1 MFSPLQKKI
10 LMSTRIVTVV
20 VMALL
25 FAGCVS
31 QPQRAEVPT
40 YWMPSKNFDQR
51 RPNFVIIHHTGS
63 DTVEQAIRTLTDPAR
78 EVSAHYLVGRDGI
91 IYQLVDERARAW
103 HAGKS
108 QWGSD
113 TDLNSSSLGIELD
126 NNGREPFSEAQ
137 ITALLALL
145 DDIKRRYD
153 IPTSNFLGH
162 SDIAPERKIDPSR
175 YFPWKTLSERG
186 FGLWC
191 DSPSVE
197 LPTSFDTAEA
207 LQALGYDVSNM
218 EAAIRAFKFHFVGD
232 DSSPQLN
239 DDGQRLLYCLLR
251 RKENLQKA
259 E

>member
-1 MFSPLQKKI
+1 
-10 LMSTRIVTVV
+10 
-20 VMALL
+20 MALWSV
-25 FAGCVS
+25 A
-31 QPQRAEVPT
+31 
-40 YWMPSKNFDQR
+40 M
-51 RPNFVIIHHTGS
+51 
-63 DTVEQAIRTLTDPAR
+63 
-78 EVSAHYLVGRDGI
+78 
-91 IYQLVDERARAW
+91 
-103 HAGKS
+103 
-108 QWGSD
+108 GSD

-232 DSSPQLN
+232 DSSPQL
-239 DDGQRLLYCLLR
+239 DDDERRLLYCLLR
-251 RKENLQKA
+251 RKENLQEAK
-259 E
+259 

>member
-1 MFSPLQKKI
+1 MN
-10 LMSTRIVTVV
+10 TRIVTIVV
-20 VMALL
+20 IALL

-40 YWMPSKNFDQR
+40 YWVASKNFDQR

-63 DTVEQAIRTLTDPAR
+63 DTIEQAIRTLTDPVR

-126 NNGREPFSEAQ
+126 NNGREPFSDAQ
-137 ITALLALL
+137 ITALIALL

-162 SDIAPERKIDPSR
+162 SDIAPERKTDPSR
-175 YFPWKTLSERG
+175 YFPWKRLSERG

-191 DSPSVE
+191 DSSPVE
-197 LPTSFDTAEA
+197 LPSSFDTAEA
-207 LQALGYDVSNM
+207 LQALGYDVSNT
-218 EAAIRAFKFHFVGD
+218 EAAIRAFKFHFAGD
-232 DSSPQLN
+232 DSSSQL
-239 DDGQRLLYCLLR
+239 DDDERRLLYCLLR
-251 RKENLQKA
+251 RKENLRKA

>member
-1 MFSPLQKKI
+1 
-10 LMSTRIVTVV
+10 
-20 VMALL
+20 
-25 FAGCVS
+25 
-31 QPQRAEVPT
+31 
-40 YWMPSKNFDQR
+40 
-51 RPNFVIIHHTGS
+51 
-63 DTVEQAIRTLTDPAR
+63 
-78 EVSAHYLVGRDGI
+78 VSAHYLVGRDGI

-137 ITALLALL
+137 IAALLVLL

-186 FGLWC
+186 FELWC

-197 LPTSFDTAEA
+197 LPTSFATPEA
-207 LQALGYDVSNM
+207 LQAFGYDVSNM
-218 EAAIRAFKFHFVGD
+218 EAAIRAFKFHFGGD